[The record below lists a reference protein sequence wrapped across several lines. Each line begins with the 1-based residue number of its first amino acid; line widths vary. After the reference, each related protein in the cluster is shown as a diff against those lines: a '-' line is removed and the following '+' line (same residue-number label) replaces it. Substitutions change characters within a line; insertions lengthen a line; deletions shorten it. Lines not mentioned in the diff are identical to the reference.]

1 MKVRCID
8 TKILDT
14 IKSSRLVKD
23 VRGAMDIPGS
33 IIAFGIAAIAL
44 LIIILI
50 FYSVQVALPTT
61 QLSAAGQ
68 TAISNVVTTAGNAWT
83 LIVLVLIVFAA
94 ALILGVL
101 MILRR

>member
-1 MKVRCID
+1 MTYMKLLDQIRNSQLVRS
-8 TKILDT
+8 T
-14 IKSSRLVKD
+14 
-23 VRGAMDIPGS
+23 RGAMDIPSS

-50 FYSVQVALPTT
+50 FYSVEVALPTT
-61 QLSAAGQ
+61 QLSAQGQ
-68 TAISNVVTTAGNAWT
+68 TALSNVVTTAGNAWT